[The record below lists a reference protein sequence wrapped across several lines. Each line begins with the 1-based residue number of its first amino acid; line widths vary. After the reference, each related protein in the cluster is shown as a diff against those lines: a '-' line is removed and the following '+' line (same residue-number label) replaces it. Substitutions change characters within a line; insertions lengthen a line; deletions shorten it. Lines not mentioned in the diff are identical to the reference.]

1 MFEQKLDVPLR
12 EILPM
17 IQRRIQAKS
26 RYFGIPTL
34 KHPYDF
40 WVYQELLNE
49 KKPDV
54 IVEIGNQHGG
64 STLAL
69 AHLCD
74 HLGKGRIIAVDFSHA
89 QVDPQVLRHPRILFV
104 QGDPLEVFSIVKAQI
119 QPAEKVLI
127 IEDSAHT
134 YDLTL
139 NLLRAYNEL
148 IKPGDYFI
156 IEDSICRHG
165 LEEGPKPG
173 SYEAIEDFVRENR
186 AFEIDRSREDFA
198 ITWNPKGY
206 LKRVA

>member
-1 MFEQKLDVPLR
+1 MFEEQLDAPLR
-12 EILPM
+12 AILPA
-17 IQRRIQAKS
+17 IQRRILSKS

-40 WVYQELLNE
+40 WVYQEMLNE

-54 IVEIGNQHGG
+54 IVEIGNFHGG
-64 STLAL
+64 SALAL

-74 HLGKGRIIAVDFSHA
+74 LLGKGRVIAVDVTHA
-89 QVDPQVLRHPRILFV
+89 KVEPLALRHPRILFV
-104 QGDPLEVFSIVKAQI
+104 QGDLVEVAPIVKAQI
-119 QPAEKVLI
+119 QPEEKVLI

-139 NLLRAYNEL
+139 GILRAYNEL

-156 IEDSICRHG
+156 IEDSICWHG

-173 SYEAIEDFVRENR
+173 SYEAIETFVQESG

>member
-1 MFEQKLDVPLR
+1 MFEEQLDAPLR
-12 EILPM
+12 EILPA
-17 IQRRIQAKS
+17 IQRRILSKS

-40 WVYQELLNE
+40 WVYQEMLNE
-49 KKPDV
+49 KQPDV
-54 IVEIGNQHGG
+54 IIEIGNYHGG

-74 HLGKGRIIAVDFSHA
+74 LLGKGRVIAVDFSHV
-89 QVDPQVLRHPRILFV
+89 QIDPQVLRHPRILFV
-104 QGDPLEVFSIVKAQI
+104 QGDPLQVADIVKAQI
-119 QPAEKVLI
+119 QPEEKVII
-127 IEDSAHT
+127 IEDSTHT

-139 NLLRAYNEL
+139 GILRAYNEL

-156 IEDSICRHG
+156 IEDGICWHG

-173 SYEAIEDFVRENR
+173 PYEAIEDFVRENP
-186 AFEIDRSREDFA
+186 AFQIDRSCEDFT